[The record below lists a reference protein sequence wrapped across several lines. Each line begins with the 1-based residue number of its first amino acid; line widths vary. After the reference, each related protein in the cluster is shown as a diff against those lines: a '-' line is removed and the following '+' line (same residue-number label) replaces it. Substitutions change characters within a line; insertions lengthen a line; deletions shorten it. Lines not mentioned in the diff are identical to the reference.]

1 MPIPLKLRAKPSGT
15 SPGIFEISWTM
26 PVVSCKIC
34 KIKAAL
40 VLSIHRRG
48 RFSKSASFAFL
59 KKRYFKKKN
68 IENFN
73 FLERNIFPGYNAIV
87 DGRMLGPVQALDNS
101 FIIQD
106 LTAGIHNIQIQASFP
121 PIL

>member
-26 PVVSCKIC
+26 PVVSCKIY
-34 KIKAAL
+34 KIKAVI
-40 VLSIHRRG
+40 VLSIHRKR

-59 KKRYFKKKN
+59 KKRYFKN
-68 IENFN
+68 IENFY
-73 FLERNIFPGYNAIV
+73 FLERNIVPGYNAIV

-121 PIL
+121 SVL